1 MRKGWQEKQLGEFM
15 EFKNGVNAT
24 KEAYGHGV
32 KFVNL
37 MDIFKKPFLEKDDIS
52 GSVDISP
59 KQASEYSVQE
69 GDILFNRT
77 SETPEEIACSSVY
90 VGKEKI
96 TFGGFVIRGRQT
108 KNLLIPF
115 FAGYCFQ
122 SDQVRKSLISKCQG
136 VVRGNIGQKELS
148 KVSILIPPIAEQ
160 EKISAILRTWDD
172 AIEKQQS
179 LLVSIKKKRAL
190 IIQKAFSPQN
200 APLKQLSEIANI
212 IVSNVDK
219 KSLPDQRQVSLCNY
233 MDVFYNRYIT
243 TDISF
248 MVATASDREIQTYS
262 LQKGDAVFTKD
273 SETPEEIAM
282 CASIEEDI
290 PNLVCGYHLAIAR
303 PNQKKVLG
311 TYLAEAINAPRIHH
325 RFVRCANGATRFG
338 LTRSDIDEIEIPVPS
353 LDQQTKIIS
362 AVYECDSIIKLI
374 QKQIIIL
381 QNQKRGLMQKLL
393 TGAWP
398 VQVSDKEAA

>member
-15 EFKNGVNAT
+15 EFKNGVNAA

-108 KNLLIPF
+108 KNLLIPS

-148 KVSILIPPIAEQ
+148 KVSILVPPIAEQ
-160 EKISAILRTWDD
+160 EKISAILSTWDEAIAKIEKIRSKKEQQIRHIRARLINKAEYERKSIGSI
-172 AIEKQQS
+172 AIEKSNRNRKNSVSRVLSVTNKSGFVLPEEQFQRRVASDDVSNYKIVQRGDYAYNPSRINVGSIARLDKHADGILSPMYVTFSLDTNKINSDYFLNWLYSSEARQRISQS
-179 LLVSIKKKRAL
+179 AQGSVRDTVGFSDLCSIK
-190 IIQKAFSPQN
+190 IP
-200 APLKQLSEIANI
+200 
-212 IVSNVDK
+212 
-219 KSLPDQRQVSLCNY
+219 LPDLKTQNHIVEMLRT
-233 MDVFYNRYIT
+233 MET
-243 TDISF
+243 EIS
-248 MVATASDREIQTYS
+248 T
-262 LQKGDAVFTKD
+262 L
-273 SETPEEIAM
+273 
-282 CASIEEDI
+282 
-290 PNLVCGYHLAIAR
+290 
-303 PNQKKVLG
+303 QKKVIAL
-311 TYLAEAINAPRIHH
+311 
-325 RFVRCANGATRFG
+325 
-338 LTRSDIDEIEIPVPS
+338 
-353 LDQQTKIIS
+353 K
-362 AVYECDSIIKLI
+362 
-374 QKQIIIL
+374 
-381 QNQKRGLMQKLL
+381 NQKRGLMQKLL

-398 VQVSDKEAA
+398 VTASGKEAA